1 MLARK
6 HVAYDEP
13 SLIRVLDN
21 PQSGRM
27 QVYWAVGA
35 LRDVGTQRCIPALK
49 RMLHYPMR
57 DVKDCS
63 ILTIAHIA
71 GATETPFY
79 IDALRDKRTQKA
91 FPMWAIYDAADE
103 RAVPAVIEYLLQN
116 RKPFDPKRTLVQTHM
131 CGVAYLAKFN
141 GSDARIQQIITD
153 FKSRWAALPLQEQ
166 SMLLQMHP
174 QKIELARILGDK
186 ASMEI
191 ASFVPGQLN
200 HD

>member
-21 PQSGRM
+21 LQSGRM
-27 QVYWAVGA
+27 QVYWAVGG

-71 GATETPFY
+71 GTTETPFY
-79 IDALRDKRTQKA
+79 IDALRDKNTQKA
-91 FPMWAIYDAADE
+91 FPMWAIHDAADE

-116 RKPFDPKRTLVQTHM
+116 RKPYDPNRTLVQTHM

-141 GSDARIQQIITD
+141 GSDARIEQIIRD
-153 FKSRWAALPLQEQ
+153 FKSRWAALPSQEQ
-166 SMLLQMHP
+166 RMLLQMHP
-174 QKIELARILGDK
+174 QRAQLARILGDN
-186 ASMEI
+186 ASIEN
-191 ASFVPGQLN
+191 ASSVPGQMN
-200 HD
+200 PD